1 MVGKMLFI
9 TETSSYNKLDV
20 LKASRV
26 IRFADNSDLGMAGSI
41 LGDGIWIQNG
51 LPKSTGM
58 VCSEEGEARRKQVE
72 ANPLQQVSSQ
82 LYTAREDHSQQQLNR
97 SMFDGE
103 QKGEW
108 HVSGDANTIL
118 CCINAL
124 TKKAA

>member
-82 LYTAREDHSQQQLNR
+82 LYPAKRITHISSSTEACLMVNKRVNG
-97 SMFDGE
+97 MFQE
-103 QKGEW
+103 MQIPSC
-108 HVSGDANTIL
+108 VA
-118 CCINAL
+118 
-124 TKKAA
+124 